1 MDKQAALACLQGAL
15 GDDSA
20 DFRDG
25 QWEAIDHVVNSRGKL
40 LVVQRTG
47 WGKSAVYFVATRLLR
62 DQGMGPTIV
71 VSPLLALMRN
81 QVDAARRLQ
90 LNPVTINS
98 TNQERWDEFIRGIL
112 QDEYDVIFISP
123 ERLSNEFFAEEVLA
137 PIAGRLGMLVI
148 DEAHCISDW
157 GHDFR
162 PDYRRL
168 VNVLRYVPP
177 QTPVL
182 GTTATAND
190 RVVNDIRSQLGDVEI
205 QRGPLTRESLA
216 LENVELKDQASRM
229 AWLVDFIGKQ
239 DGTGIVYVLTKR
251 TAESVA
257 NWLKQ
262 NGITAEPYYSGVT
275 LPTHPESNMC
285 RDYLEKK
292 LLTNEVEVLVATVAL
307 GMGYDKPDLSYVVHF
322 QTPGSIVG
330 YYQQVGR
337 AGRGISEATG
347 VLMNGQED
355 AEIHEYFRRSA
366 FPDKQTVNKLLNQL
380 GRGDGYSVREL
391 EGYFNMSQTKLN
403 GILKFLSVENPSP
416 VTKQKSKWK
425 RTPVAYELDTQR
437 IDRLTGQREIEWQ
450 EIKDYVATDGC
461 LMAFLQQALDDP
473 QPKAC
478 GKCANCLGRPVVDVE
493 LEAGLIQSAQRFL
506 RQAETVLT
514 LPKQSPKG
522 AFVEYEIPY
531 NIPQHQRALEGRI
544 LSRWGDAGW
553 GSLVKEGIYAGGFD
567 DALVE
572 ATAELYQKRWDKVVE
587 PLWVTC
593 VPSMRSG
600 DLVPSFAMKLAKRL
614 GLPFASVI
622 RQVKDHQPQRD
633 QVNRFYRCQ
642 NLDGVFEVDSEL
654 PGGPVLLVDDLI
666 NSGWTLAVTSLLLRR
681 KGSGDV
687 LPLALSSVGLG

>member
-20 DFRDG
+20 GFRDG

-98 TNQERWDEFIRGIL
+98 TNQERWDELIRGIL

-262 NGITAEPYYSGVT
+262 NGISAEPYYSGVT

-292 LLTNEVEVLVATVAL
+292 LLTNEVKVLVATVAL

-473 QPKAC
+473 QPKVC

-493 LEAGLIQSAQRFL
+493 LDAVLLQSAQRFL

-531 NIPQHQRALEGRI
+531 NIPQHQRALEGRV

-553 GSLVKEGIYAGGFD
+553 GTLVKEGVYAGGFD

>member
-20 DFRDG
+20 VFRDG

-553 GSLVKEGIYAGGFD
+553 GTLVKEGIYAGGFD

>member
-478 GKCANCLGRPVVDVE
+478 GKCVNCLGRPVVDVE
-493 LEAGLIQSAQRFL
+493 LDAGLIQSAQRFL

-553 GSLVKEGIYAGGFD
+553 GTLVKEGIYAGGFD

>member
-137 PIAGRLGMLVI
+137 PISGRLGMLVI

-229 AWLVDFIGKQ
+229 AWLVDFIRKQ

>member
-15 GDDSA
+15 GDYSA

-478 GKCANCLGRPVVDVE
+478 GKCVNCLGRPVVDVE
-493 LEAGLIQSAQRFL
+493 LDAGLIQSAQRFL

-553 GSLVKEGIYAGGFD
+553 GTLVKEGIYAGGFD

>member
-15 GDDSA
+15 GDYSA

-98 TNQERWDEFIRGIL
+98 TNQERWDELIRGIL

-478 GKCANCLGRPVVDVE
+478 GKCVNCLGRPVVDVE
-493 LEAGLIQSAQRFL
+493 LDAGLIQSAQRFL

-531 NIPQHQRALEGRI
+531 NIPQPQRALEGRI

-553 GSLVKEGIYAGGFD
+553 GTLVKEGIYAGGFD

>member
-98 TNQERWDEFIRGIL
+98 TNQERWDELIRGIL

-292 LLTNEVEVLVATVAL
+292 LLTNEVKVLVATVAL

-416 VTKQKSKWK
+416 VTKQKTKWK

-450 EIKDYVATDGC
+450 EIKDYIASNGC

-473 QPKAC
+473 HPKVC
-478 GKCANCLGRPVVDVE
+478 GKCANCLGRPVADVE
-493 LEAGLIQSAQRFL
+493 LDAGLIQAAQRFL
-506 RQAETVLT
+506 RQAETILT

-553 GSLVKEGIYAGGFD
+553 GTLVKEGVYAGGFD

-587 PLWVTC
+587 PVWVTC

-600 DLVPSFAMKLAKRL
+600 NLVPSFARKLATRL

-666 NSGWTLAVTSLLLRR
+666 NSGWTLAVTSILLRR

>member
-98 TNQERWDEFIRGIL
+98 TNQERWDELIRGIL

-262 NGITAEPYYSGVT
+262 NGISAEPYYSGVT

-292 LLTNEVEVLVATVAL
+292 LLTNEVKVLVATVAL

-355 AEIHEYFRRSA
+355 AE
-366 FPDKQTVNKLLNQL
+366 
-380 GRGDGYSVREL
+380 
-391 EGYFNMSQTKLN
+391 
-403 GILKFLSVENPSP
+403 
-416 VTKQKSKWK
+416 
-425 RTPVAYELDTQR
+425 
-437 IDRLTGQREIEWQ
+437 
-450 EIKDYVATDGC
+450 
-461 LMAFLQQALDDP
+461 
-473 QPKAC
+473 
-478 GKCANCLGRPVVDVE
+478 
-493 LEAGLIQSAQRFL
+493 
-506 RQAETVLT
+506 
-514 LPKQSPKG
+514 
-522 AFVEYEIPY
+522 
-531 NIPQHQRALEGRI
+531 
-544 LSRWGDAGW
+544 
-553 GSLVKEGIYAGGFD
+553 
-567 DALVE
+567 
-572 ATAELYQKRWDKVVE
+572 
-587 PLWVTC
+587 
-593 VPSMRSG
+593 
-600 DLVPSFAMKLAKRL
+600 
-614 GLPFASVI
+614 
-622 RQVKDHQPQRD
+622 
-633 QVNRFYRCQ
+633 
-642 NLDGVFEVDSEL
+642 
-654 PGGPVLLVDDLI
+654 
-666 NSGWTLAVTSLLLRR
+666 
-681 KGSGDV
+681 
-687 LPLALSSVGLG
+687 